1 MAESAKEII
10 QVNLEDEMRKSYLD
24 YAMSVI
30 VGRALPD
37 ARDGLKPVHRRVLFA
52 MNELGAHSNKPYYKS
67 ARIVGDV
74 IGKYHPHG
82 DQSVYDTL
90 VRMAQPFSLRY
101 LLVDGQ
107 GNFGSVDGDSA
118 AAMRYTEAR
127 MSRLTHELMA
137 DIDKETVDF
146 QPNYDEKELEPT
158 VMPTRFPNLLVNG
171 SAGIAV
177 GMATNIPPHNLTETI
192 NACIAL
198 IDNPQIDVD
207 GLMEYIPGPDFPTA
221 GIVNGTS
228 GIVAGYRTGR
238 GRVRMRAKAEI
249 EIQDNGR
256 EAIVVNEIPYQVNK
270 ARLIEKIAELVKEK
284 KLEGISELRDESDKD
299 GMRIYIEIKR
309 GEAADV
315 VLNNL
320 YQQTQMESVFGINM
334 VALVDG
340 RPQLMNLKQM
350 LEAFVRHR
358 REVVTRRTIFEL
370 RKARAR
376 AHILEGLTVALA
388 NIDEMIELIKT
399 SANPT
404 EARER
409 MLAKRWDA
417 GLVGALLGA
426 AGADASQPED
436 LPAGV
441 GLLAD
446 GYQLTEVQATQILEM
461 RLHRLTGLEQE
472 RLTEEYKQLLD
483 AIAGLIRILENPDVL
498 LQLIREELI
507 SIREEYGDARRTE
520 IRHSEEDLDILDLIA
535 PEDVVVTLSH
545 AGYAKRQPVSA
556 YRAQRRGGRGRS
568 AAATKEEDFI
578 DQLWLVNTHDTLL
591 TFTSSGKVFWLPVYQ
606 LPEAGPNARGRPIIN
621 WIPLENGER
630 VQAVL
635 PVREYADG
643 RYVFFATR
651 NGMVKK
657 TPLSEFAFQLKRGK
671 VAINLDE
678 GDALVGV
685 ALTDGERDVLLF
697 ASNGKTVRF
706 SERPKDDEAEDGAI
720 DEGAGEDN
728 GDDDVVLAE
737 AVEDGDDARSP
748 RRKSRGGVKP
758 TGRSSRG
765 VRGIRLARSE
775 YVVSLIVAEPAEGQ
789 DEDAE
794 DVELALEVEAD
805 ADAEAVVRNGDEP
818 DAYILTATENGYG
831 KRTPLAEYPRK
842 GRGTQGVIGIQTS
855 GRNGK
860 LVGAVL
866 LSTKDE
872 VLLISDGGT
881 LVRTRASE
889 ISRVGRN
896 TQGVTLIRLS
906 KGEKLQAVERLDG
919 SLVEEEPAE
928 PLVGEDGSIEAVS
941 ELPPET

>member
-1 MAESAKEII
+1 MADLAKEII
-10 QVNLEDEMRKSYLD
+10 PVNLEDEMRKSYLD

-37 ARDGLKPVHRRVLFA
+37 VRDGLKPVHRRVLYA

-177 GMATNIPPHNLTETI
+177 GMATNIPPHNLSEVI
-192 NACIAL
+192 DGLLAL
-198 IDNPQIDVD
+198 INDPEIDVD
-207 GLMEYIPGPDFPTA
+207 GLMQYIPGPDFPTA
-221 GIVNGTS
+221 GLINGTA
-228 GIVAGYRTGR
+228 GIIAGYRTGR
-238 GRVRMRAKAEI
+238 GRVRMRAKADI
-249 EIQDNGR
+249 EVDDRTGR
-256 EAIVVNEIPYQVNK
+256 EAIIVTEIPYQVNK

-284 KLEGISELRDESDKD
+284 RLEGISELRDESDKD
-299 GMRIYIEIKR
+299 GMRIYIEVKR
-309 GEAADV
+309 GESAEV

-320 YQQTQMESVFGINM
+320 YSQTPMESVFGINM

-340 RPQLMNLKQM
+340 RPQLLNLKQM

-399 SANPT
+399 SANPQ
-404 EARER
+404 EAKER
-409 MLAKRWDA
+409 MLAKTWTP
-417 GLVGALLGA
+417 GLVGALLSA
-426 AGADASQPED
+426 AGAESSRPDD
-436 LPAGV
+436 LPKGV
-441 GLLAD
+441 GLVD
-446 GYQLTEVQATQILEM
+446 GTYQLTDVQASQILEM

-472 RLTEEYKQLLD
+472 KLTEEYKELLEV
-483 AIAGLIRILENPDVL
+483 IAGLIRILENPDVL
-498 LQLIREELI
+498 LQVIRDELLNVKA
-507 SIREEYGDARRTE
+507 EFGDARRSE

-591 TFTSSGKVFWLPVYQ
+591 TFTSSGKVFWLPVHQ
-606 LPEAGPNARGRPIIN
+606 LPEAGSNARGRPIIN
-621 WIPLENGER
+621 WIPLEEGEK

-635 PVREYADG
+635 PVRAYEEG

-651 NGMVKK
+651 SGTVKK
-657 TPLSEFAFQLKRGK
+657 TPLTEFAFRLARGK
-671 VAINLDE
+671 IAISLDE
-678 GDALVGV
+678 GDALIGV
-685 ALTDGERDVLLF
+685 ALTDGGNDVLLF

-706 SERPKDDEAEDGAI
+706 AEDK
-720 DEGAGEDN
+720 
-728 GDDDVVLAE
+728 V
-737 AVEDGDDARSP
+737 RSM
-748 RRKSRGGVKP
+748 
-758 TGRSSRG
+758 GRTAAG
-765 VRGIRLARSE
+765 VRGIRLAE
-775 YVVSLIVAEPAEGQ
+775 GEEVVSLIVSESAGGVDEG
-789 DEDAE
+789 EEEGAE
-794 DVELALEVEAD
+794 DVVETGEEAVLETGADD
-805 ADAEAVVRNGDEP
+805 ADV
-818 DAYILTATENGYG
+818 AYILTATENGYG

-855 GRNGK
+855 ERNGK
-860 LVGAVL
+860 LIGAVL
-866 LSTKDE
+866 LRAGDE

-896 TQGVTLIRLS
+896 TQGVTLMRLS
-906 KGEKLQAVERLDG
+906 EGEVLQAVERLDA
-919 SLVEEEPAE
+919 SLDEDEEGEVDATG
-928 PLVGEDGSIEAVS
+928 VGETAA
-941 ELPPET
+941 PPPQA